1 MEHRQLEYFVAVVE
15 TGSFSKAA
23 ERCNV
28 SQPSLSQQIMKLE
41 QEIGNQLFDRLGR
54 SIALTTIANILYP
67 QAKAILLGLQQAK
80 YSVTDGL
87 TLETH
92 RLMIGVIPTLA
103 PYILRDAVLD
113 FQQTYPG
120 VELSIVE
127 DVTEKL
133 IEALLKAELDVCY
146 VSLPI
151 KNKQI
156 VTEPLFTEPLY
167 LAVAN
172 DNALTQQPV
181 LTSSLLENV
190 PFIMLHDEH
199 CLSDQI
205 EAFCY
210 VQKINPHVLY
220 QTAQLETALEFVRL
234 DIGIALVPACT
245 AAAYPDDDIAFLPI
259 MGQTPERVIVSARHS
274 GRATSQLG
282 ETFTTALTTAW
293 HCTVNRSAFTG
304 K

>member
-23 ERCNV
+23 ERCRI

-54 SIALTTIANILYP
+54 SIAMTDVAHILYP
-67 QAKAILLGLQQAK
+67 QAKTILLGLQQAK

-87 TLETH
+87 TLEKH
-92 RLMIGVIPTLA
+92 SLMIGVIPTLA
-103 PYILRDAVLD
+103 PYILHDAVLA
-113 FQQTYPG
+113 FQKEYPD

-127 DVTEKL
+127 DVTGKL
-133 IEALLKAELDVCY
+133 VEALLKAELDICY

-156 VTEPLFTEPLY
+156 ITETLFVEPLFVAVSSQNPL
-167 LAVAN
+167 
-172 DNALTQQPV
+172 TKQRV
-181 LTSSLLENV
+181 LRSATLENV

-199 CLSDQI
+199 CLSEQI

-210 VQKINPHVLY
+210 IQQINPHVLY
-220 QTAQLETALEFVRL
+220 QTAQLETALEFVKL

-245 AAAYPDDDIAFLPI
+245 AAAYPNDDITFLSI
-259 MGQTPERVIVSARHS
+259 DEKTPERAIVAARHS
-274 GRATSQLG
+274 GRAASQLG
-282 ETFTTALTTAW
+282 ETFTTALRAAW
-293 HCTVNRSAFTG
+293 QSAVNR
-304 K
+304 